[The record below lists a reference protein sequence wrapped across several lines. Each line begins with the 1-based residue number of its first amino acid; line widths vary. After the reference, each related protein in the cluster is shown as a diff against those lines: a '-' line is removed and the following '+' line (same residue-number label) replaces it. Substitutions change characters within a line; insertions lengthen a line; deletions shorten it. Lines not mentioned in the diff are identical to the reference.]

1 MIVMRVR
8 NLCIIIMIFGVLISS
23 TLSVVAQAPSASVTI
38 DCEEIMQISVSPG
51 SSTTESVTCVVENPT
66 IYEEKIRITVTG
78 NLTYSAPGSLIIQ
91 GGSSES
97 FDLVIVAEERMSA
110 GSHSVNVEVSV
121 QEISGVPPA
130 NAAKDDSNI
139 VVEILRYGDCSVSA
153 KTSLIEVG
161 LGEDANL
168 QFIVANLGNGA
179 DSIELSLSSTSRTSL
194 EFLGYIVTISSP
206 TIDLG
211 EQQSLEVS
219 LTITAP
225 VESSPSAK
233 REGSRLVD
241 LHTLDLV
248 VTSQYSCDSSTGCV
262 SDSTSVTL
270 KLIGESSDSDAS
282 YEPTNMEESSF
293 ESSDYMIFGSGV
305 VSGVMVLYVLYA
317 LFKKS

>member
-1 MIVMRVR
+1 
-8 NLCIIIMIFGVLISS
+8 
-23 TLSVVAQAPSASVTI
+23 
-38 DCEEIMQISVSPG
+38 MQISVSPG

-66 IYEEKIRITVTG
+66 LYEEKIQITVTG
-78 NLTYSAPGSLIIQ
+78 NLTYSAPGSIIVQ

-110 GSHSVNVEVSV
+110 SSHSVNVEVSV

-130 NAAKDDSNI
+130 NVAKDDSNI
-139 VVEILRYGDCSVSA
+139 VVEILRYGDCSVLA
-153 KTSLIEVG
+153 KTSLIEVD

-194 EFLGYIVTISSP
+194 ESLGYIVTISSP

-211 EQQSLEVS
+211 EQQSLEVG
-219 LTITAP
+219 LTVTAP

-233 REGSRLVD
+233 REGSKLVD

-248 VTSQYSCDSSTGCV
+248 VTSQYSCDSNTGCV
-262 SDSTSVTL
+262 SDSTSITL
-270 KLIGESSDSDAS
+270 KLIGESSESDVS
-282 YEPTNMEESSF
+282 YEPTNVEESSF

-305 VSGVMVLYVLYA
+305 LSGVMVLYVLYA